1 MTGTEKYRMFVIIE
15 GTIGKTILFYYGNS
29 CESCRIL
36 FSSFCDFLLRSASN
50 CGKAASFE
58 ASLYPRYCLIELFI
72 SSVRF
77 KNVMFEIK
85 SADEVGVFEVSA
97 KFMGVAME
105 KVELVFQ
112 VRKL

>member
-1 MTGTEKYRMFVIIE
+1 MTGIEKYRMFVIIE

-29 CESCRIL
+29 CESRRIL
-36 FSSFCDFLLRSASN
+36 FSSLCDFLLRSASN
-50 CGKAASFE
+50 CGKAAS
-58 ASLYPRYCLIELFI
+58 SLYPRYCLIEFFI